1 MSLNRMILCVELK
14 NGLCKLV
21 TTSKAVTNF
30 SVTKLRLHCTLIWQ
44 NLLLFF
50 HCCQTFLLF
59 CFQPRRVIATA
70 GSIQV
75 NFFLNQLSQTCC
87 HTTIPKRDINF
98 VLYSRYVPW
107 IRSTVDYLEIDH
119 TPRETER
126 SRQDPESAKDDL
138 EEPESE
144 DKLNE
149 NGPCS
154 SNPCGANTNCWNSG
168 ERFMCTCNQ
177 DKPHGNPYFGCSDC
191 VYDTHCNP
199 K

>member
-1 MSLNRMILCVELK
+1 MILCIALK
-14 NGLCKLV
+14 KWSQSQAF
-21 TTSKAVTNF
+21 TKF
-30 SVTKLRLHCTLIWQ
+30 SVILLWLPNLSFVLCLTKEAYSHGGLQKGKLGQ
-44 NLLLFF
+44 K
-50 HCCQTFLLF
+50 TFL
-59 CFQPRRVIATA
+59 
-70 GSIQV
+70 
-75 NFFLNQLSQTCC
+75 LNQLSQICC
-87 HTTIPKRDINF
+87 HTTIQKEIF
-98 VLYSRYVPW
+98 ILFLFSRYVPW

-126 SRQDPESAKDDL
+126 SRQDPESAKDDQ

>member
-1 MSLNRMILCVELK
+1 M
-14 NGLCKLV
+14 
-21 TTSKAVTNF
+21 F
-30 SVTKLRLHCTLIWQ
+30 
-44 NLLLFF
+44 
-50 HCCQTFLLF
+50 
-59 CFQPRRVIATA
+59 
-70 GSIQV
+70 
-75 NFFLNQLSQTCC
+75 
-87 HTTIPKRDINF
+87 
-98 VLYSRYVPW
+98 SRYVPW

-126 SRQDPESAKDDL
+126 SRQDPESAKDDQ

-144 DKLNE
+144 EKLNE